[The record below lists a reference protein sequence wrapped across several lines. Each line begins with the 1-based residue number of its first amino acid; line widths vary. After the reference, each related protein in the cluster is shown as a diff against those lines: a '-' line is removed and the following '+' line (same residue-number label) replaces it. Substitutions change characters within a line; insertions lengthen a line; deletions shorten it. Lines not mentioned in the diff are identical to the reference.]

1 MKILIV
7 EDEPHTGE
15 YLRQG
20 LREAGYFTE
29 LMRNGVDGLHEATE
43 GDYDLV
49 ILDVNLPGIDG
60 WSVLSSLRRKKRQL
74 PVLYLTARDSVEDRV
89 KGLELG
95 ADDYLVKPFSFSEL
109 LARIKSIMRRGHQMQ
124 EASMLQVSD
133 LQLDLVRRR
142 VTRAGKRLDLTAK
155 EFGLLELFMRRQGE
169 VLPRTLIASL
179 IWDINF
185 DSESNVI
192 VVAVGRLRA
201 KIDDG
206 FNSKLLRTVRGM
218 GYVLDEPGM

>member
-7 EDEPHTGE
+7 EDELHTGE

-60 WSVLSSLRRKKRQL
+60 WSVLSSLRRKKKQI

-109 LARIKSIMRRGHQMQ
+109 LARIKSITRRGSQMQ
-124 EASMLQVSD
+124 EDTVLQVAD

-179 IWDINF
+179 MWDINF

-192 VVAVGRLRA
+192 VVAVGRLRG

-206 FNSKLLRTVRGM
+206 FSCKLLRTIRRM
-218 GYVLDEPGM
+218 GYVLDEPES

>member
-7 EDEPHTGE
+7 EDERQTGE

-29 LMRNGVDGLHEATE
+29 LMRNGVDGLHEASE

-109 LARIKSIMRRGHQMQ
+109 LARIKSITRRGHQMQ
-124 EASMLQVSD
+124 EASMLQVGD

-142 VTRAGKRLDLTAK
+142 VTRAGKRVDLTAK

-206 FNSKLLRTVRGM
+206 SNCKLLRTVRGM